1 MNSQPIALRLMAKG
15 SLSRTQIFLHKADH
29 SLPVLKNTVQP
40 FSTTLKGHFKQ
51 WNHQKTEQKYE
62 KYGTLDFRLCSPL
75 TTQKKILFTVWEF
88 KQEFRASNLYP
99 QLGTCM
105 KSNSIF
111 LSLCACPKMITKA
124 LQILT
129 WGLQKILASRW
140 IHKYGIQK

>member
-1 MNSQPIALRLMAKG
+1 MISQPIALWLMAKG

-40 FSTTLKGHFKQ
+40 FSTILKGHFKQ
-51 WNHQKTEQKYE
+51 WNHQKNEQKYE
-62 KYGTLDFRLCSPL
+62 KYGTLDFRLCSPSPPH
-75 TTQKKILFTVWEF
+75 QKTLLFTVWEF
-88 KQEFRASNLYP
+88 KQELRASNLYP
-99 QLGTCM
+99 QLGTYM
-105 KSNSIF
+105 KGNF
-111 LSLCACPKMITKA
+111 LSRCACPKVITKA